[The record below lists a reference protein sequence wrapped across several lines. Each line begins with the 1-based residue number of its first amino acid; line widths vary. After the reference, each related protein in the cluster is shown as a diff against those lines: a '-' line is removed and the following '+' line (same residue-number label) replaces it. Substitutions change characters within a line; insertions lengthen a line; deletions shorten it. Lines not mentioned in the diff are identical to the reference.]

1 MYTVNHFLA
10 EKVPRRTIYSILSR
24 FEYSPAQRK
33 SGSGRT
39 KQKLSQRKVNQ
50 IIKDFNHKAARSQ
63 RQSARKFNVSQQ
75 MISQVLKKN
84 KITARK
90 KMRIP
95 SRTEKQ
101 KIAARAKCG
110 NLYLKNPN
118 ISWVLDDES
127 YFTLSH
133 STINGNGTFYSS
145 DIAKT
150 PASVKY
156 NPVKKFEPKLLV
168 WLCISEKGISDP
180 IFRQSGM
187 AVNRNVYIDFIKKG
201 VMPLIKKHH
210 SDGKYKFWPDLASS
224 HYATEV
230 VNFYRDKKIKF
241 VEKHENPANVPE
253 VRAIEDFWSIL
264 KAKVYEKGWV
274 ALDLAQLKCRIRYC
288 LRKMDL
294 DLVYRLLAGTSA
306 RLNRVR
312 MYGLIED
319 RE

>member
-1 MYTVNHFLA
+1 M
-10 EKVPRRTIYSILSR
+10 
-24 FEYSPAQRK
+24 
-33 SGSGRT
+33 
-39 KQKLSQRKVNQ
+39 
-50 IIKDFNHKAARSQ
+50 
-63 RQSARKFNVSQQ
+63 
-75 MISQVLKKN
+75 
-84 KITARK
+84 RK
-90 KMRIP
+90 KSP
-95 SRTEKQ
+95 VE
-101 KIAARAKCG
+101 
-110 NLYLKNPN
+110 
-118 ISWVLDDES
+118 
-127 YFTLSH
+127 F
-133 STINGNGTFYSS
+133 TFYSS

-210 SDGKYKFWPDLASS
+210 SDEKYKFWPDLASS